1 MYNKEQYKEILDY
14 FNKDLDLVNFEIKS
28 LLFENDTNPK
38 TALEDDIGLFLFA
51 KSKRLRPL
59 ILFLIKDALKIETNN
74 SIVQLAVAL

>member
-28 LLFENDTNPK
+28 LLFENNTNQK

-74 SIVQLAVAL
+74 SIEIGRAHV

>member
-28 LLFENDTNPK
+28 LLFENNTNQK

-59 ILFLIKDALKIETNN
+59 ILFLIKDLW
-74 SIVQLAVAL
+74 SSF